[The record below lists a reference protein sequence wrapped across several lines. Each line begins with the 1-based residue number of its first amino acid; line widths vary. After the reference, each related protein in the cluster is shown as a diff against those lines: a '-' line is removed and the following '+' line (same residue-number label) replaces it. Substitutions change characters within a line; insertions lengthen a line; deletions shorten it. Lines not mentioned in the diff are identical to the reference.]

1 VLLAAVRVGTIV
13 VLASNPTAALIG
25 SLAVLEVATV
35 CRGVCSWASPLGL
48 STLSPRRP
56 RCSRTRASAA
66 RAAVE
71 ALSEQFGETDPR

>member
-13 VLASNPTAALIG
+13 VLASNATAALVS

-35 CRGVCSWASPLGL
+35 CRRMCFWASPLGL

-66 RAAVE
+66 RPAVE
-71 ALSEQFGETDPR
+71 DLSEHFGETDPR